1 MGGDRGEGERLNGFT
16 PTKPLPSR
24 GRNHDFIEINIMRLS
39 EDRISHISHLVLDM
53 LMQNRNVDAIQ
64 AEERVLREIKRTITA
79 ELTFDDEADNAAR
92 RTILSLS
99 RRIPE
104 GSREWEVLYQKYR
117 EEELRRRRK
126 L

>member
-1 MGGDRGEGERLNGFT
+1 
-16 PTKPLPSR
+16 
-24 GRNHDFIEINIMRLS
+24 
-39 EDRISHISHLVLDM
+39 M

-92 RTILSLS
+92 NTIQSLS
-99 RRIPE
+99 RRVPE